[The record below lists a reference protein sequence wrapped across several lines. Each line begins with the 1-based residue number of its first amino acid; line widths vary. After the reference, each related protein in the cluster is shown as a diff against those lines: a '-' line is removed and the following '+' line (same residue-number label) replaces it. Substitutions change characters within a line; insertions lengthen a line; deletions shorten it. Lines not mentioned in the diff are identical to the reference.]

1 MRGAAPASG
10 GGAASMPAVAGFYGA
25 PVTKVLLVASV
36 AATCLCE
43 FSPAAASALLWR
55 SQAQLVPGGQ
65 AWRALTSLLPC
76 ESLPEGL
83 ATWLLL

>member
-1 MRGAAPASG
+1 MIRSALKSPSLTGANSTARRSL
-10 GGAASMPAVAGFYGA
+10 GAASMPAVAGFYGA

-55 SQAQLVPGGQ
+55 SQADALVRAHACLPG
-65 AWRALTSLLPC
+65 A
-76 ESLPEGL
+76 
-83 ATWLLL
+83 